1 MSIVIEQT
9 KQLYR
14 RALLLEC
21 IVTIIVASV
30 VMMWSGGHS
39 GFSLL
44 LGELAGLLPHWIFVY
59 WIFFRK
65 YVKNP
70 HKMTAF
76 YLGEGLKW
84 VTTIIIIVAAFTLY
98 RELNLIAFFCGFFLM
113 LVCNNL
119 FTILLKW
126 RSK

>member
-1 MSIVIEQT
+1 
-9 KQLYR
+9 
-14 RALLLEC
+14 
-21 IVTIIVASV
+21 
-30 VMMWSGGHS
+30 
-39 GFSLL
+39 
-44 LGELAGLLPHWIFVY
+44 
-59 WIFFRK
+59 
-65 YVKNP
+65 
-70 HKMTAF
+70 MTAF